1 LEITKTKTVLSL
13 MLVLITILTTL
24 TLTTTISAYA
34 GDDDNGGD
42 GNKQKAEDDSAAA
55 IDDCDDNDV
64 ERAGFDCIDIATNDV
79 EIETAEEESTI
90 LSVCKV
96 VIDTFGVA
104 SEDDFQFTV
113 TGNNP
118 EPDEFEGDPNCVDVT
133 IGPGEYTVS
142 EINTGPAGEN
152 HLTRIE
158 EGSDCVQDPLI
169 AQRATGEIQAGE
181 TQECTFINEIVL

>member
-1 LEITKTKTVLSL
+1 MNSNTVLAIAF
-13 MLVLITILTTL
+13 LIADALLTITL
-24 TLTTTISAYA
+24 LTTTAMTTMVPSAFA
-34 GDDDNGGD
+34 D
-42 GNKQKAEDDSAAA
+42 NKQKAEDDSAAA
-55 IDDCDDNDV
+55 IADCDDNEV
-64 ERAGFDCIDIATNDV
+64 ERAGFECIAIATNDI
-79 EIETAEEESTI
+79 EIETPPEEESTI

-96 VIDTFGVA
+96 VIDASGVA

-152 HLTRIE
+152 HLTSIE

>member
-1 LEITKTKTVLSL
+1 
-13 MLVLITILTTL
+13 MAGTL
-24 TLTTTISAYA
+24 LTTTAVTTMVPAAYA
-34 GDDDNGGD
+34 RGDNDDE
-42 GNKQKAEDDSAAA
+42 NKQKVEDDSSAALS
-55 IDDCDDNDV
+55 DCDENDV
-64 ERAGFDCIDIATNDV
+64 KRAGFDCVAVALSEV
-79 EIETAEEESTI
+79 EIEPPEEESTI
-90 LSVCKV
+90 LSVCKE
-96 VIDTFGVA
+96 VIDASGVA
-104 SEDDFQFTV
+104 EEDDFQFTV

-118 EPDEFEGDPNCVDVT
+118 EPDEFEGSLNCVDVT

-152 HLTRIE
+152 HLTSIG